1 MSDDIF
7 TKYAAQRGFY
17 KYALVLGVTVDWRVM
32 IIGGNLDVRNYCN
45 RRKAVQG
52 S

>member
-1 MSDDIF
+1 MLYYTSMPHNEVD
-7 TKYAAQRGFY
+7 
-17 KYALVLGVTVDWRVM
+17 KYALWGVTVDWRVM
-32 IIGGNLDVRNYCN
+32 IIGGNLNVRNYCN